1 MVAGADH
8 GDSFKRDMGYSAKE
22 FFRILPSAI
31 EGYNHTV
38 EGNRVMINGADKD
51 QGLELVINRLPD
63 RQIGMIHIPRV
74 EVEFSFRNFSANE
87 RKEFMTNFDRSY
99 QRGGG

>member
-8 GDSFKRDMGYSAKE
+8 GDSFKRDMGYSATE
-22 FFRILPSAI
+22 FFRILPSALK
-31 EGYNHTV
+31 GYNHTV
-38 EGNRVMINGADKD
+38 EDNRVIVNGVEKD
-51 QGLELVINRLPD
+51 QGLEMVVSRLPD
-63 RQIGMIHIPRV
+63 RKIGMIRIPRI
-74 EVEFSFRNFSANE
+74 EVEFSFRNFSENE